1 MRNFRVVAVLSSLC
15 LSACATTLVAP
26 PSLFPPGAEPFK
38 DVPPAHRNN
47 QVPMIFVT
55 DRLPETDSAQ
65 GTVYGY
71 RRSRSIGFGEV
82 AAQFGVGP
90 LPWEV
95 FAAESLKEKRDVD
108 LSLQITKAN
117 ELGRFP
123 ESPGLAMPVGL
134 SIVERRD
141 PTLENAAR
149 TKFLT
154 LVKDSVARG
163 TRREAYVLVPGYAD
177 SLESAA
183 MTLAGLWHFLG
194 RDGVA
199 ILYSWPGNAGGLSGH
214 AYGRESADFTLYH
227 LREFLKLLGSSP
239 DLERV
244 HVIAHARGCDLLLNA
259 LKEASLSGGGDP
271 IKTQKE
277 LKLDTVVLAA
287 PDLDTDWVGSR
298 LSGDKIRYIPRRFL
312 IYTGQGDGGGGWF
325 AGSGQRLGDLKET
338 EFPPGIPESALKS
351 PQLQIIQCQ
360 VKLTGTHEAW
370 SRHPGVLSDLILALR
385 DHKDP
390 GAENGRP
397 LGRQQ
402 NMFWVITDD
411 YLRPKPAPAAGV
423 ESK

>member
-1 MRNFRVVAVLSSLC
+1 MRIIRVWGVLAALCAVGC
-15 LSACATTLVAP
+15 SATLVAP

-55 DRLPETDSAQ
+55 DRLPESEGPT
-65 GTVYGY
+65 GTVYGI
-71 RRSRSIGFGEV
+71 RRSRSLGFGEV
-82 AAQFGVGP
+82 TAQYGIGP

-95 FAAESLKEKRDVD
+95 FSAESLKEKREVD
-108 LSLQITKAN
+108 LSLQITRAS

-134 SIVERRD
+134 SIIERKD
-141 PTLENAAR
+141 AAADAAAR
-149 TKFLT
+149 TKFLSV
-154 LVKDSVARG
+154 VKDSVARG
-163 TRREAYVLVPGYAD
+163 TRKEAYVFVPGYAD

-199 ILYSWPGNAGGLSGH
+199 ILYSWPGNGGGMSGQ

-227 LREFLKLLGSSP
+227 LREFLKLVGSSP
-239 DLERV
+239 DLDRV
-244 HVIAHARGCDLLLNA
+244 HLIAHARGCDLVLNA
-259 LKEASLSGGGDP
+259 LREVVLSGGNDVMR
-271 IKTQKE
+271 TQKE
-277 LKLDTVVLAA
+277 LKLDTLVLAA
-287 PDLDTDWVGSR
+287 PDLETDGVGAK
-298 LSGDKIRYIPRRFL
+298 LSGDKLRYVPRRFV
-312 IYTGQGDGGGGWF
+312 IYTGQGDGSGGWF
-325 AGSGQRLGDLKET
+325 SGSGTRLGDLKET
-338 EFPPGIPESALKS
+338 EFPPGIPEAALKS
-351 PQLQIIQCQ
+351 PQLQIVQCQ

-370 SRHPGVLSDLILALR
+370 CTHPGVLSDLILTLR

-411 YLRPKPAPAAGV
+411 YLRPKPPPG
-423 ESK
+423 EPK